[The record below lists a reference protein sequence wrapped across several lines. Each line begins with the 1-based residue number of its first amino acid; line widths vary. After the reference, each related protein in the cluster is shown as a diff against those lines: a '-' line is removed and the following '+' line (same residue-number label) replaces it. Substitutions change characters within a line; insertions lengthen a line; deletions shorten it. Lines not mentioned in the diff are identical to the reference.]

1 MDSSIFVTAAGQGF
15 TKDAW
20 IQARPPAPGQ
30 QRQMCRHRARRT
42 KTVRCV
48 SGPHQLRLTP
58 ASKGLHPVQLS
69 AFGTKFAGQ
78 SGIVELMDD
87 LSSALDDNP
96 DMIFMGGGNPGRLP
110 VVEETFRQRLETI
123 LADPAQRHSL
133 FGVYQSPQ
141 GDRAFREQLA
151 GFLNRQFD
159 WGLCADNVSISNGSQ
174 SAFFVLYNMFAGVMP
189 DGSHRSIHL
198 PLAPEYIGYGD
209 IGLSGDFFTAT
220 RPSIELL
227 GDKLFK
233 YHVHFSHLSQAR
245 NVGALCV
252 SRPTNPT
259 GNVLT
264 DEEMAHLD
272 TIAQAREIPL
282 IVDGAYGLPF
292 PNIVFTDATPGW
304 NENTILSL
312 SLSKLGL
319 PGARTGI
326 LVAREDII
334 RAFTN
339 ANTIVSLACGNLGP
353 ALASALFDS
362 GEILSLSRDHVQPF
376 YRERSAHAVSWVRE
390 ALGDLPYHIHKPE
403 GAIFLWLWFEGLPI
417 TSQALYE
424 RLKQRGVL
432 VVPGHNFFVGLDD
445 DWPHM
450 QQCIRVSY
458 ASDADTV
465 RRGIAII
472 GEEVSRAYR
481 TD

>member
-1 MDSSIFVTAAGQGF
+1 M
-15 TKDAW
+15 K
-20 IQARPPAPGQ
+20 
-30 QRQMCRHRARRT
+30 
-42 KTVRCV
+42 
-48 SGPHQLRLTP
+48 
-58 ASKGLHPVQLS
+58 LS
-69 AFGTKFAGQ
+69 AFGTKFAGE

-96 DMIFMGGGNPGRLP
+96 DMIFMGGGNPGRVP
-110 VVEETFRQRLETI
+110 AVEDAFRRRLEAI
-123 LADPAQRHSL
+123 LADPGQRHSL

-141 GDRAFREQLA
+141 GDRAFRRQLA
-151 GFLNRQFD
+151 GFLNRQFG
-159 WGLCADNVSISNGSQ
+159 WGLHADNISISNGSQ

-189 DGSHRSIHL
+189 DGGKRSIHL

-209 IGLSGDFFTAT
+209 IGLSDHFFTAT

-227 GDKLFK
+227 GDHLFK
-233 YHVHFSHLSQAR
+233 YHVDFSHLESAE
-245 NVGALCV
+245 NIGALCV

-264 DEEMAHLD
+264 DGEMTHLD
-272 TIAQAREIPL
+272 AIARARDIPL

-292 PNIVFTDATPGW
+292 PSIVFTEATPHW
-304 NENTILSL
+304 NDNTILSL

-326 LVAREDII
+326 VIAREDII

-362 GEILSLSRDHVQPF
+362 GEILSLSRDHIKPY
-376 YRERSAHAVSWVRE
+376 YRERSQQTVTWFRE
-390 ALGDLPYHIHKPE
+390 QLGDLPYHIHKPE
-403 GAIFLWLWFEGLPI
+403 GAIFLWLWFEDMPI
-417 TSQALYE
+417 TSQQLYQ

-445 DWPHM
+445 DWPHKH
-450 QQCIRVSY
+450 QCIRVSY

-465 RRGIAII
+465 RRGVTIIA
-472 GEEVSRAYR
+472 EEVALAYQ
-481 TD
+481 TP